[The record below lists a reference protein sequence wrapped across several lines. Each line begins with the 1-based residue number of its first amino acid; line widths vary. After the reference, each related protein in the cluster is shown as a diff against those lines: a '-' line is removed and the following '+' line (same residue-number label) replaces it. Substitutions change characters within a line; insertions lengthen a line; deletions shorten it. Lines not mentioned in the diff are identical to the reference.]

1 MDCTPWRVT
10 DSKCLNESGREM
22 KIGVMGESIH
32 PFQSHVELLQFFLA
46 HRDEVVEKIQGLLNA
61 QRKPIEYLRDGPL
74 LSRHL
79 EYCFSSLNG
88 VTRDQSRFRGQLEE
102 ARWANGFR
110 PRESPGL
117 YNDVVD
123 PAEMMVRAFHLWQ
136 QTHWPGHSGR
146 LRYAHTLFNLY
157 VIRCLA
163 LLSLRLWD
171 AGSSEAGD
179 RLSQVQGVLNQ
190 LWNSSPVDQPILVR
204 DARWLIPVA
213 QSPTTD
219 ELAGYFEVAQKIAE
233 SFSEEDRMEI
243 HKAGIRMAGGHL
255 RSQLRHVSMQKGVAL
270 DEKSLVLSTRNSN
283 ALDLALLVQ
292 GLVPLLAAYEDA
304 DQNRLELAAA
314 ICQGISPDPE
324 LFLNRLDLLGP
335 YTMIEHLF
343 ITTDRDKHAVYTPM
357 GLRHLH
363 LLQEYESRIRRLS
376 TKLYDDCQHFRP
388 IDGAYSPY
396 GVLFGFSSNLI
407 EHMAFKT
414 LQPDAV
420 THFSLEDVFND
431 GDAEKLAWVNG
442 WRKLPHIKR
451 EVAKLLEYPQQFA
464 EEIFGR
470 IESALRRR
478 VSDGETNAAVHTGR
492 LLIQSEDEPQ
502 TESASLIPDLP
513 VRYIRS
519 SDMQIVAAHKAE
531 SSDQTPL
538 LHSRLE
544 GEFILSYRTS
554 GGWVAITKDI
564 LTEILG
570 AGHDVKIVGLPRA
583 AAGVL
588 KLMINVPT

>member
-1 MDCTPWRVT
+1 
-10 DSKCLNESGREM
+10 
-22 KIGVMGESIH
+22 
-32 PFQSHVELLQFFLA
+32 
-46 HRDEVVEKIQGLLNA
+46 
-61 QRKPIEYLRDGPL
+61 
-74 LSRHL
+74 
-79 EYCFSSLNG
+79 
-88 VTRDQSRFRGQLEE
+88 
-102 ARWANGFR
+102 
-110 PRESPGL
+110 
-117 YNDVVD
+117 
-123 PAEMMVRAFHLWQ
+123 
-136 QTHWPGHSGR
+136 
-146 LRYAHTLFNLY
+146 
-157 VIRCLA
+157 
-163 LLSLRLWD
+163 
-171 AGSSEAGD
+171 
-179 RLSQVQGVLNQ
+179 
-190 LWNSSPVDQPILVR
+190 VR

-451 EVAKLLEYPQQFA
+451 EVAKAVGIPPTVCRRDFPVGSNRRCADAFPTARRTLPFIRVAYSSSPKT
-464 EEIFGR
+464 IHR
-470 IESALRRR
+470 RSRRR
-478 VSDGETNAAVHTGR
+478 R
-492 LLIQSEDEPQ
+492 
-502 TESASLIPDLP
+502 
-513 VRYIRS
+513 
-519 SDMQIVAAHKAE
+519 
-531 SSDQTPL
+531 
-538 LHSRLE
+538 
-544 GEFILSYRTS
+544 
-554 GGWVAITKDI
+554 
-564 LTEILG
+564 
-570 AGHDVKIVGLPRA
+570 
-583 AAGVL
+583 
-588 KLMINVPT
+588 